1 MPDLPPD
8 LVEHQPALLR
18 FAAERFPAWLQGR
31 LCPDDLV
38 QQTLLEA
45 CRAPARLAG
54 MAAPEVLAYLRQAVR
69 NNLIDAIRKHA
80 PQRADVSPGVLA
92 ESSVRLAEWFVADHT
107 SPSVR
112 AERVE
117 WFARLSA
124 AVTELPAAQRVAVEM
139 RYLRGLGVGEIAREL
154 NRSVGAV
161 SLLLH
166 RALAALRA
174 VLSEPNA

>member
-1 MPDLPPD
+1 MSGPPPD
-8 LVEHQPALLR
+8 LAEHQHTLLR
-18 FAAERFPAWLQGR
+18 FVTDRFPTWLQNS

-45 CRAPARLAG
+45 CRTPERFVG
-54 MAAPEVLAYLRQAVR
+54 MTASEVFAYLRQALR

-80 PQRADVSPGVLA
+80 PQRGDVSPGVLA

-107 SPSVR
+107 SPSAR

-117 WFARLSA
+117 WFARLSV
-124 AVTELPAAQRVAVEM
+124 AVTELPDAQRVAVEM
-139 RYLRGLGVGEIAREL
+139 RYLRGLAVGEIAREL

-161 SLLLH
+161 SLLIY
-166 RALAALRA
+166 RALAALRV
-174 VLSEPNA
+174 VLTDPNA